1 MASCLALVIAFS
13 LGGCIRNDHPEP
25 VPVSGIRIEPVIAQ
39 GRITGNAFDPG
50 DRIGL
55 YVASSPGAPAAG
67 NYAANVPYTF
77 DGVRWTAP
85 GGSPLPWPGT
95 GKLDLYAYWPYDPDL
110 SAGDPRAYGFA
121 IRPDQ
126 RTAEDYL
133 SNDLLWARATGA
145 EPGEDIPLA
154 FYHRMARLQVNIR
167 STFEAGSNWPDG
179 AEIAITGLS
188 HEMTIDLVDGS
199 ITPRGTGAPPTG
211 ISVDPKPRALS
222 VAVTAAHEP
231 VARAENDV
239 LPLVLP
245 TPAAG
250 YDITLAAIVMPQE
263 IEAGRPLVRITLDGN
278 EYAFIPGDA
287 FSLIPGE
294 NLTLNLTLT
303 DQPPG
308 LVFDLDQLDWNVS
321 RVWNVYDGTTIV
333 AQVCREYLQ
342 GTSAPDVQAVVA
354 YLASTAGADFS
365 TGLAARVFVRA
376 KNGSGGYDI
385 DLQSVHGGSVNFS
398 ASTLYQAGTFAPIR
412 KVAVDPGVGLFA
424 AEDQVQ
430 TNLTVRPAT
439 VSDYDGNAY
448 PVVKINRWYWTAS
461 NLKATHYRNGN
472 TFTAWP
478 YGGNAA
484 NTPIYGLLY
493 SGYTAYDPQGL
504 LPTPWQL
511 PYEEDYE
518 AMYTYL
524 QPLAGSKIKSNTGWS
539 SVELS
544 DDVSGFSLL
553 PGGFRDSRGVFS
565 QLGTTAWWWTET
577 YNGFEGTHYSVGS
590 ADTGITGDMSS
601 HDLAMSVRFV
611 LKNPGTLT
619 RITP

>member
-1 MASCLALVIAFS
+1 MASCLALVIVLS
-13 LGGCIRNDHPEP
+13 LGGCNRIDDPGP
-25 VPVSGIRIEPVIAQ
+25 VPVSGIQIEPVIAQ

-55 YVASSPGAPAAG
+55 YVANSPGAPASG
-67 NYAANVPYTF
+67 NYAANVSYTF
-77 DGVRWTAP
+77 DGNRWTAP

-95 GKLDLYAYWPYDPDL
+95 DKLDLYAYWPYDPDL
-110 SAGDPRAYGFA
+110 STGDPRAYGFT

-126 RTAEDYL
+126 RTPENYM
-133 SNDLLWARATGA
+133 SNDFLWAQAPEA
-145 EPGEDIPLA
+145 VPGEAVPLP
-154 FYHRMARLQVNIR
+154 FYHRMARVQVNIR
-167 STFEAGSNWPDG
+167 ASFDAGSNWPDG

-188 HEMTIDLVDGS
+188 HDMTIDLADGS
-199 ITPRGTGAPPTG
+199 ITSRGTASPAEM
-211 ISVDPKPRALS
+211 VLDPKPRALS
-222 VAVTAAHEP
+222 VAVTAGHEP
-231 VARAENDV
+231 VPRAENDV

-250 YDITLAAIVMPQE
+250 YDISLAAIVMPQE
-263 IEAGRPLVRITLDGN
+263 IQTGRPLVRITLDGN
-278 EYAFIPGDA
+278 DYAYIPGDA
-287 FSLIPGE
+287 FALVTGE

-308 LVFDLDQLDWNVS
+308 LVLDLDQIDWNTS

-333 AQVCREYLQ
+333 AQVCREYLL

-365 TGLAARVFVRA
+365 SGLAARVFVRA

-385 DLQSVHGGSVNFS
+385 DPQSIHGGTVDFS
-398 ASTLYQAGTFAPIR
+398 GSTLYQAGTFAPIR

-424 AEDQVQ
+424 ADDQAL
-430 TNLTVRPAT
+430 TNLTLRPAT

-461 NLKATHYRNGN
+461 NLKTTHYRNGN
-472 TFTAWP
+472 PLNPWP
-478 YGGNAA
+478 YGNDAA
-484 NTPIYGLLY
+484 NTQVYGLLY
-493 SGYTAYDPQGL
+493 SGAMAYDPRGL
-504 LPTPWQL
+504 LPTPWEL

-518 AMYTYL
+518 ALYTYL
-524 QPLAGSKIKSNTGWS
+524 QPAAGSKLKANTGWS

-544 DDVSGFSLL
+544 DDVTGFSML
-553 PGGFRDSRGVFS
+553 PGGFRDSRGVYA

-590 ADTGITGDMSS
+590 NDTGITSDMSS
-601 HDLAMSVRFV
+601 HDLAMSLRFV
-611 LKNPGTLT
+611 LKNPASLT
-619 RITP
+619 PNLP